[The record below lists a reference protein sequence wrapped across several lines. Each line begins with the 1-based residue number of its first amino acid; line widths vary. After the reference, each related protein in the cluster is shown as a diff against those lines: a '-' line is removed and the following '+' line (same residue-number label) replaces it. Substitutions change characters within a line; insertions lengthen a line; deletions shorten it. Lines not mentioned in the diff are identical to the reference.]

1 MNDAWDPIEDLEPLD
16 DNSLGLLAAY
26 HDAAGPS
33 ADAEARMLAGLR
45 ARLATESNVDD
56 PATAVPPE
64 AAVAPREQ
72 DASSN
77 ARTLAIAA
85 VAFAAGVA
93 LTVSLSRPSV
103 PQDLQTTSNGDAI
116 TRHDAAGLPGRVRP
130 ESFVPRGGSASSDP
144 SVARGMESMPQ
155 RSWPLSIVDMA
166 KPQSIVEIEPAER
179 SIPRIAEPT
188 RADESDEGES
198 AAPPRQ
204 DADDGP
210 RNRMEGATAS
220 RDPLRGTPDPAV
232 PSTQGAS
239 RGAWAPSVSGA
250 PAGAG
255 IGSAARNPAVGGPAP
270 AAPTAGSGASNAGGD
285 GSSETPPE
293 ETPSPEPEPEDEP
306 ENEPE
311 DEQPP
316 EEICFE
322 ELDACMADANI
333 FCDYGYPG
341 CDTAY
346 HFCEMRSSLC
356 LDGDGGVPDPG
367 YPPDEPDPDG
377 PDPDDCETDYE
388 LCVLG
393 VDTVCIPEHLPPE
406 ECENMMFQCDEEQM
420 MCYGEP
426 PPEPWW

>member
-64 AAVAPREQ
+64 AGVAPREQ

-103 PQDLQTTSNGDAI
+103 PQDPQTTSNGDAI
-116 TRHDAAGLPGRVRP
+116 TRHDVAGLPGRVRP

-198 AAPPRQ
+198 AAAPRQ

-210 RNRMEGATAS
+210 RDRMEGATTS
-220 RDPLRGTPDPAV
+220 RDPLRGTPDPPV
-232 PSTQGAS
+232 PGTPGAT
-239 RGAWAPSVSGA
+239 RGAWAPSVSGL
-250 PAGAG
+250 PAGEG
-255 IGSAARNPAVGGPAP
+255 IGSAARNPAVAGPAP
-270 AAPTAGSGASNAGGD
+270 TAPTADSGASNAGGN
-285 GSSETPPE
+285 GSSDPPSDE
-293 ETPSPEPEPEDEP
+293 PPPVDEPPPSDEPTEDEPEPEDEP
-306 ENEPE
+306 PRG
-311 DEQPP
+311 DL
-316 EEICFE
+316 CSE
-322 ELDACMADANI
+322 ELDACLADADA
-333 FCDYGYPG
+333 FCESYPG
-341 CDTAY
+341 CETVHD
-346 HFCEMRSSLC
+346 FCFMRNMTC
-356 LDGDGGVPDPG
+356 LGGEHEFPHPDDG
-367 YPPDEPDPDG
+367 PDEPE
-377 PDPDDCETDYE
+377 PDDCDTDYSICMME
-388 LCVLG
+388 AEGICVLEKLG
-393 VDTVCIPEHLPPE
+393 HE
-406 ECENMMFQCDEEQM
+406 ECEQWFGQCDEM
-420 MCYGEP
+420 MAMCYGEP
-426 PPEPWW
+426 PPEPW